1 MLDYEAV
8 LADAT
13 RLPIAD
19 RIQLIE
25 AIWDTMPVD
34 SLPPLSEEWIAE
46 IRRRSAEHDSGTVS
60 GVPWE
65 QLKADALRRAKR
77 GPSPILG
84 RFSVGGDGFGD
95 LLG

>member
-1 MLDYEAV
+1 MLNYEAV

-13 RLPIAD
+13 RLPIVD

-25 AIWDTMPVD
+25 AIWDTMPAD

-46 IRRRSAEHDSGTVS
+46 IRRRSAEYDSGTAQ

-65 QLKADALRRAKR
+65 QVKGDALRRAGIPVPDAPR
-77 GPSPILG
+77 
-84 RFSVGGDGFGD
+84 
-95 LLG
+95 